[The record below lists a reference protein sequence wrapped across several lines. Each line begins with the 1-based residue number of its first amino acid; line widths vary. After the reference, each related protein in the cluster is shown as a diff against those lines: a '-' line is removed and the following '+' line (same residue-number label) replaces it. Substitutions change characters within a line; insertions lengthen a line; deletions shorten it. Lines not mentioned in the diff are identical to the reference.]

1 MGFFDALGHL
11 FNLFAPAL
19 GVAALAA
26 ALAKGLWRHELK
38 AVPWWR
44 LAGYAAFAGAVAT
57 LAGLIMFGRDGRID
71 SYFALVLANALGL
84 WWAAFG
90 PGRR

>member
-11 FNLFAPAL
+11 FNLFLPAL
-19 GVAALAA
+19 GVAVLAA
-26 ALAKGLWRHELK
+26 LLTKGLWRHELK
-38 AVPWWR
+38 AVPWRR
-44 LAGYAAFAGAVAT
+44 LVTCAALAGAVVMVG
-57 LAGLIMFGRDGRID
+57 GLIVTGRDGRIGT
-71 SYFALVLANALGL
+71 YFALVLANVLGL

>member
-11 FNLFAPAL
+11 FNLFLPAL

-26 ALAKGLWRHELK
+26 LLAKGLWRHELK
-38 AVPWWR
+38 AVSWR
-44 LAGYAAFAGAVAT
+44 RLMAHAASAGAVVM
-57 LAGLIMFGRDGRID
+57 LGGLIVSGRDGRMGT
-71 SYFALVLANALGL
+71 YLMLVLANALGL

>member
-11 FNLFAPAL
+11 FNLFLPAL
-19 GVAALAA
+19 GVAVLAA
-26 ALAKGLWRHELK
+26 ALAKGLWRRELK
-38 AVPWWR
+38 GVAWR
-44 LAGYAAFAGAVAT
+44 RLVAHAALSGAVVT
-57 LAGLIMFGRDGRID
+57 LAGLIMAGRDGRIG
-71 SYFALVLANALGL
+71 SYFALVLATALGL

>member
-11 FNLFAPAL
+11 FNLFLPAL

-26 ALAKGLWRHELK
+26 LLAKALWRRELK
-38 AVPWWR
+38 GVPLQR
-44 LAGYAAFAGAVAT
+44 LAAHAAVAGVVAT
-57 LAGLIMFGRDGRID
+57 LAGLIVTGRDGRIG